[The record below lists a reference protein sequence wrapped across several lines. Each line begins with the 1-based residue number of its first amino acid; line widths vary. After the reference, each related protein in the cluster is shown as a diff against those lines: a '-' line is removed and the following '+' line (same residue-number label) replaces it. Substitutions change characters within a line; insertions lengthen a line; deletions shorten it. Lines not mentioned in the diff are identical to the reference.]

1 MEERNSFVFFLNWK
15 NILRKYP
22 MEVRCAVYDA
32 VFEYAESGT
41 IPEGLTD
48 AAMMAFEF
56 IKQDIDRMQDKY
68 EQTCEKRKAAVNKR
82 WEKAGKGKKADTKVS
97 AEYKSISADTNGTKA
112 SEPIQAIHNEYDY
125 DNEYENEDDNE
136 SPYGDVSVAHA
147 REGDAEE
154 EAADDSD
161 DAAIAA
167 TFVDRHPKSRDEFCK
182 NNRCTAEEFRD
193 TVAAVLAEWRITGW
207 KGKRIRDGT
216 DSHQT
221 AHLLSAARIKL
232 ERKREQEAK
241 TANRNQYAENR
252 LQRRRGMVQVSQ
264 DPEKFKEAF

>member
-1 MEERNSFVFFLNWK
+1 MEDRNSFVFFLNWK

-22 MEVRCAVYDA
+22 MGVRCAVYDA

-41 IPEGLTD
+41 LPEGLSD

-68 EQTCEKRKAAVNKR
+68 EQTCEKRKAAINKR
-82 WEKAGKGKKADTKVS
+82 WEKNGKGKKADTKVS
-97 AEYKSISADTNGTKA
+97 AKYNSISDDTSGTKV
-112 SEPIQAIHNEYDY
+112 SEPIQAVHNEYD
-125 DNEYENEDDNE
+125 NEDDNV

-147 REGDAEE
+147 REEEADEE
-154 EAADDSD
+154 EADDSD
-161 DAAIAA
+161 DAAIADA
-167 TFVDRHPKSRDEFCK
+167 FVDRHPKSRDEFCR
-182 NNRCTAEEFRD
+182 NNHCTAEEFRN

-241 TANRNQYAENR
+241 TVNRNQCDANR

-264 DPEKFKEAF
+264 DPEDFKETF

>member
-22 MEVRCAVYDA
+22 IEVRCSVYDA

-41 IPEGLTD
+41 LPEGLSD

-82 WEKAGKGKKADTKVS
+82 WEKAGKGKKTDTKVS
-97 AEYKSISADTNGTKA
+97 AKYKCISDDSSDTSV
-112 SEPIQAIHNEYDY
+112 SEPIQDIHNEYDN
-125 DNEYENEDDNE
+125 DNEDDNV

-147 REGDAEE
+147 REDDADDEV
-154 EAADDSD
+154 ADDSD

-193 TVAAVLAEWRITGW
+193 MVAAVLAEWRITGW

-216 DSHQT
+216 DNHQT

-264 DPEKFKEAF
+264 NPEDFKDTF

>member
-41 IPEGLTD
+41 LPEGMSD

-82 WEKAGKGKKADTKVS
+82 WEKAGKGKKSDTKAS
-97 AEYKSISADTNGTKA
+97 AEYKSISDDTNGTKA
-112 SEPIQAIHNEYDY
+112 SEPIQAVHN
-125 DNEYENEDDNE
+125 DNDNEDDYE
-136 SPYGDVSVAHA
+136 SPYGDVSAAHA
-147 REGDAEE
+147 REAEAEE
-154 EAADDSD
+154 EADDSD
-161 DAAIAA
+161 DAAIAT

-193 TVAAVLAEWRITGW
+193 TIAAVLAEWRIIGW